1 MNIALLVC
9 LGLLA
14 NVKVLAQKKANVTGV
29 LGAVAFNNVIFMFT
43 TLSFVVF
50 LGTKVSPTTLIL
62 SVLFGAATVL
72 YQLLFILAINKGPVS
87 ISVLIANFSV
97 LPVSV
102 YGLICGEAAKPAR
115 IIGLVLVLISLALN
129 TRREN
134 KKAGALWLLT
144 AVGSALLSGLGM
156 IILRIHQNTPYAA
169 ERNVFLFYGYLFAT
183 AVSVLLVLLFKN
195 KASLK
200 INKKFITLGFAGG
213 IVLAGYQFVLI
224 WLSGLLD
231 ATFMYPLISGFT
243 LLFNF
248 IFSAVFFKEKLT
260 PKQIAAAVLGTAA
273 ILILQF

>member
-1 MNIALLVC
+1 MNIALLVG

-14 NVKVLAQKKANVTGV
+14 NIKVLAQKKANITGV

-43 TLSFVVF
+43 TLSFVAF
-50 LGTKVSPTTLIL
+50 LGTKPGQTTLIL
-62 SVLFGAATVL
+62 SFLFAIATVL

-87 ISVLIANFSV
+87 LSVLIANFSV
-97 LPVSV
+97 LPVTV
-102 YGLICGEAAKPAR
+102 YGLVCGEAAKSTR
-115 IIGLVLVLISLALN
+115 IIGLTLVLISLVLN
-129 TRREN
+129 TRREK
-134 KKAGALWLLT
+134 KKAGFTWILT
-144 AVGSALLSGLGM
+144 ATGAALCSGLGM
-156 IILRIHQNTPYAA
+156 IILRIHQSTSYAA
-169 ERNVFLFYGYLFAT
+169 ERNVFLFYGYLFA
-183 AVSVLLVLLFKN
+183 AVLSVLLVLLFKN

>member
-1 MNIALLVC
+1 MNIALLVG

-14 NVKVLAQKKANVTGV
+14 NIKVLAQKKANVTGV
-29 LGAVAFNNVIFMFT
+29 LGAVAFNNIIFMFT
-43 TLSFVVF
+43 ALSFVAF
-50 LGTKVSPTTLIL
+50 LRIRLSLTTLIL
-62 SVLFGAATVL
+62 SLLFGAATVL

-87 ISVLIANFSV
+87 LSVLIANFSV
-97 LPVSV
+97 LPVTV
-102 YGLICGEAAKPAR
+102 YGLICGEAAKPTR
-115 IIGLVLVLISLALN
+115 IIGLMLVLISLVLN

-144 AVGSALLSGLGM
+144 ATGAALCSGLGM
-156 IILRIHQNTPYAA
+156 IILRIHQNTSFAA
-169 ERNVFLFYGYLFAT
+169 ERNVFLFFGYLFAT
-183 AVSVLLVLLFKN
+183 VLSVLVLLFKN
-195 KASLK
+195 KSSLK
-200 INKKFITLGFAGG
+200 INKKFVTLGAAGG

-224 WLSGLLD
+224 WLSGILD

-260 PKQIAAAVLGTAA
+260 PKQITAAVLGAAA